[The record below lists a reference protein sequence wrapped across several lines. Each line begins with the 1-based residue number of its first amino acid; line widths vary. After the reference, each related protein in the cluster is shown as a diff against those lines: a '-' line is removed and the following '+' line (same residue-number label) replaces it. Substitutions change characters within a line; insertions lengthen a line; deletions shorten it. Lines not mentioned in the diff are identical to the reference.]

1 MFQKYFVKI
10 YLRVGIEEG
19 VGIWVFVT
27 VQTERDLD
35 GSTAFFFLYYGVF
48 LSPWRMTVDCPSTT
62 HSHCLNHDFK
72 MAFQTL

>member
-19 VGIWVFVT
+19 VGICIFVT

-35 GSTAFFFLYYGVF
+35 GPIAFFSLLWGVPKPMEDDSI
-48 LSPWRMTVDCPSTT
+48 LSIYHP
-62 HSHCLNHDFK
+62 L
-72 MAFQTL
+72 